1 MEVKFKHVLAV
12 RVAEFIRKADRAK
25 WLKEWNEMEKVHQ
38 DRYNFILVN
47 YDGFKL
53 KKINKK

>member
-1 MEVKFKHVLAV
+1 MKFKHVLAV
-12 RVAEFIRKADRAK
+12 RVAEFIRKVDRAK
-25 WLKEWNEMEKVHQ
+25 WLKEWNDMEKSHQ

-53 KKINKK
+53 KKIN

>member
-12 RVAEFIRKADRAK
+12 RVAEFIRKTDRAK
-25 WLKEWNEMEKVHQ
+25 WLIEWNGLNKEQQ

-47 YDGFKL
+47 YDGFRK
-53 KKINKK
+53 KKIN

>member
-25 WLKEWNEMEKVHQ
+25 WLREWNDMEKEHQ
-38 DRYNFILVN
+38 ERYNFILVN
-47 YDGFKL
+47 YDGFKR
-53 KKINKK
+53 KNIK